1 MLSHQN
7 GRDKMPKIDKKTK
20 KITWVASI
28 LIAIAIIVFAY
39 VEFRTAATVLDQLV
53 FFAIIIAVFPP
64 AVLSYIDYKWRKAV
78 DEHLPD
84 LFRSIVQAQETG
96 MTLPK
101 ALEEAS
107 KRDYGPL
114 TAELKKMT
122 AQISWGMSFEQALLD
137 MGNRVNTV
145 LIQRT
150 VPMIIEASR
159 SGGRIEKVF
168 DPMGKF
174 IQTTLLLDKER
185 RTQTRPYIAIIYVA
199 FFVFLF
205 TIILLFKS
213 FFVSIEG
220 LPILGNAVMSPE
232 QTQRLFFH
240 MTVVQAFFGGLVA
253 GKMGDGTVSAGL
265 KHSLILMLSGYIALE
280 LFL

>member
-1 MLSHQN
+1 
-7 GRDKMPKIDKKTK
+7 MPKIEKNVK
-20 KITWVASI
+20 KIAWIASVS
-28 LIAIAIIVFAY
+28 LAVAIILFAY
-39 VEFRTAATVLDQLV
+39 FMFWGNQTFDEFV
-53 FFAIIIAVFPP
+53 FFAVMIAVFPP
-64 AVLSYIDYKWRKAV
+64 TVLNYVDYRWRKSV
-78 DEHLPD
+78 NEHLPD

-96 MTLPK
+96 MTLPQ

-114 TAELKKMT
+114 TTELKKMN
-122 AQISWGMSFEQALLD
+122 AQISWGRTFEEALMSFEK
-137 MGNRVNTV
+137 RVNTV

-150 VPMIIEASR
+150 APMIIEAIH
-159 SGGRIEKVF
+159 SGGHVERVF

-185 RTQTRPYIAIIYVA
+185 RNQTRPYIAIIYVA

-213 FFVSIEG
+213 FFTGMEDISALG
-220 LPILGNAVMSPE
+220 PPIMSLE
-232 QTQRLFFH
+232 QMQRLFFH
-240 MTVVQAFFGGLVA
+240 MTAIQGFFGGLVA
-253 GKMGDGTVSAGL
+253 GKMGEGTLNAGL
-265 KHSLILMLSGYIALE
+265 KHSLVLMLCGYLVLK

>member
-1 MLSHQN
+1 
-7 GRDKMPKIDKKTK
+7 MPKIEKHEKKFA
-20 KITWVASI
+20 WFVSVSLAVAMI
-28 LIAIAIIVFAY
+28 LFAY
-39 VEFRTAATVLDQLV
+39 FMFWGTVAFDEFV
-53 FFAIIIAVFPP
+53 FFAVMVAVFPP
-64 AVLSYIDYKWRKAV
+64 AILNYVDYKWRKAV

-96 MTLPK
+96 MTLPQ

-114 TAELKKMT
+114 TVELKKMT
-122 AQISWGMSFEQALLD
+122 AQISWGMSFEEALLAL
-137 MGNRVNTV
+137 GKRVNTV
-145 LIQRT
+145 LMQRT

-159 SGGRIEKVF
+159 SGGHVERVF

-185 RTQTRPYIAIIYVA
+185 RNQTRPYIAIIYVA

-213 FFVSIEG
+213 FFTSIEG
-220 LPILGNAVMSPE
+220 LPILGTVVMTPE
-232 QTQRLFFH
+232 EIQRMFFH
-240 MTVVQAFFGGLVA
+240 MTSIQAFFGGIVA
-253 GKMGDGTVSAGL
+253 GKMGEGTINAGL
-265 KHSLILMLSGYIALE
+265 KHSLILLLCGYIALK

>member
-1 MLSHQN
+1 MVI
-7 GRDKMPKIDKKTK
+7 RMPKIETRTK
-20 KITWVASI
+20 KIAWVASVLLAVSTI
-28 LIAIAIIVFAY
+28 LSAYIAFGG
-39 VEFRTAATVLDQLV
+39 TATFDDFV
-53 FFAIIIAVFPP
+53 FFAITVAVFPP
-64 AVLSYIDYKWRKAV
+64 AVLNYIDYKWRKAI

-96 MTLPK
+96 MTLPQ

-107 KRDYGPL
+107 KRNYGAL
-114 TAELKKMT
+114 TTELRKMT
-122 AQISWGMSFEQALLD
+122 AQISWGMTFEEALMAL
-137 MGNRVNTV
+137 GRRVNTV
-145 LIQRT
+145 LMQRT
-150 VPMIIEASR
+150 VPLIIEASR
-159 SGGRIEKVF
+159 SGGRVEKVF

-185 RTQTRPYIAIIYVA
+185 RTQTRPYVAIIYVA

-220 LPILGNAVMSPE
+220 LPILGTAVMTPQE
-232 QTQRLFFH
+232 VQRTFFH
-240 MTVVQAFFGGLVA
+240 MTSIQAFFGGLIA
-253 GKMGDGTVSAGL
+253 GKMGEGTTNAGL
-265 KHSLILMLSGYIALE
+265 KHSLIMMLCGYIALK

>member
-1 MLSHQN
+1 
-7 GRDKMPKIDKKTK
+7 MPKIEKNVKKMV
-20 KITWVASI
+20 WAVSFSLAV
-28 LIAIAIIVFAY
+28 AIIVFAY
-39 VEFRTAATVLDQLV
+39 FMFWGKTLFDEFV
-53 FFAIIIAVFPP
+53 FFAILIAIVPVS
-64 AVLSYIDYKWRKAV
+64 VLNYIDYKWRKAV

-96 MTLPK
+96 MTLPQ
-101 ALEEAS
+101 ALEDAS

-114 TAELKKMT
+114 TNELRKMT
-122 AQISWGMSFEQALLD
+122 AQISWGMTFEEALVAL
-137 MGNRVNTV
+137 GRRVNTILV
-145 LIQRT
+145 QRT
-150 VPMIIEASR
+150 VPMIIEAGH
-159 SGGRIEKVF
+159 SGGHVEKVF

-174 IQTTLLLDKER
+174 IQTTLLLEKER

-220 LPILGNAVMSPE
+220 LPILGTAVMSSE
-232 QTQRLFFH
+232 ETQRIFFH
-240 MTVVQAFFGGLVA
+240 MTEIQAFFGGLVA
-253 GKMGDGTVSAGL
+253 GKMGEGTVNAGL
-265 KHSLILMLSGYIALE
+265 KHSVIMMLCGYIALK

>member
-1 MLSHQN
+1 MV
-7 GRDKMPKIDKKTK
+7 RKMPKIEKKVK
-20 KITWVASI
+20 KIVWITSVTLAVVI
-28 LIAIAIIVFAY
+28 
-39 VEFRTAATVLDQLV
+39 TVLGVLMFWGTTAFDESV
-53 FFAIIIAVFPP
+53 FFAIIAAISPP
-64 AVLSYIDYKWRKAV
+64 AVLTHIDYRWGKAI

-96 MTLPK
+96 MTLPQ

-114 TAELKKMT
+114 TTELRKMIT
-122 AQISWGMSFEQALLD
+122 QISWGMSFEEALLAFRK
-137 MGNRVNTV
+137 RVNTV
-145 LIQRT
+145 LVQRT

-159 SGGRIEKVF
+159 SGGHVESVF

-174 IQTTLLLDKER
+174 IQTTLLLEKER

-205 TIILLFKS
+205 TIVLLFKS
-213 FFVSIEG
+213 FFVSIEQ
-220 LPILGNAVMSPE
+220 LPMLGTALMAPE
-232 QTQRLFFH
+232 EIRRMFFH
-240 MTVVQAFFGGLVA
+240 MTVIQAFFGGLVA
-253 GKMGDGTVSAGL
+253 GKMGEGTISAGL
-265 KHSLILMLSGYIALE
+265 KHCLILMICGFLALE

>member
-1 MLSHQN
+1 
-7 GRDKMPKIDKKTK
+7 MPEIEQRVK
-20 KITWVASI
+20 KIACIASVSS
-28 LIAIAIIVFAY
+28 AVAIILFAFFMLEGTATFD
-39 VEFRTAATVLDQLV
+39 EFV
-53 FFAIIIAVFPP
+53 FFAIIVAVFPP
-64 AVLSYIDYKWRKAV
+64 TILNYVDYKWRKAV

-96 MTLPK
+96 MTLPQ

-122 AQISWGMSFEQALLD
+122 AQISWGMTFEKALAALQS
-137 MGNRVNTV
+137 RLNTV
-145 LIQRT
+145 LMQRT

-159 SGGRIEKVF
+159 SGGYVERVF

-174 IQTTLLLDKER
+174 IKTTLLFRKER
-185 RTQTRPYIAIIYVA
+185 RNQTRPYIAIIYVA

-213 FFVSIEG
+213 FFASVEG
-220 LPILGNAVMSPE
+220 LPILGSALVAPE
-232 QTQRLFFH
+232 QMQRMFFH
-240 MTVVQAFFGGLVA
+240 MTSIQAFFGGLVA
-253 GKMGDGTVSAGL
+253 GKMGEGTINAGL
-265 KHSLILMLSGYIALE
+265 KHSLILVLCGYVALK